1 MPASSSSSRATS
13 GRGSTGTGLPKG
25 RRATGIALLA
35 LTVLFVPSCSSL
47 EIWGRKAEEVRRLLV
62 SGDFSFLRDVD
73 FDKNR
78 VQEALDLGEGAPY
91 CLALAFRSLGL
102 EPQARQLLSLQV
114 AQDDGVWSSLALPP
128 LLGMLLDEADYDAA
142 ARLAADHLADP
153 SDLVDR
159 DLVRKAIVE
168 ARYWQKDDRATLA
181 ALAAYFPSGRSS
193 SRPEIDAEL
202 ALFKA
207 VASSRAGTD
216 GWPELFLRLCL
227 EHPAATVHVRAQQFL
242 ERTQAI
248 RSALPPVT
256 AGLVEAKAAVAAG
269 QPARALDGLEAAI
282 AAFSGRVPAPLIR
295 ESAAAYLSAGEAG
308 RGARFLTRAA
318 QGMSGDAR
326 LAALEAAGRLYR
338 AMGAGGDAAALFA
351 AVASATA
358 DPRQHDRAVW
368 YLADIAGRGST
379 RSALAELLRELPSWH
394 DPAYFDDLIDALTTR
409 LLADND
415 LEGLKTL
422 FAAVS
427 GLEVPSR
434 IRIYYILHRLGDR
447 DLAPSDAILSAGTTT
462 VMEDYYRLLLDAGA
476 PAADGPPPDKEGA
489 MDFLVS
495 RLLDF
500 GLYDQA
506 TELAD
511 KGDGTVS
518 RAARVAA
525 SRRLIE
531 TSRYRDGISLAGS
544 GYPWDERGREA
555 ALVAYPRAY
564 ERDIRDLAR
573 REKMDEGLLFAIA
586 REESAFDPQILSAAG
601 AVGLTQLLPSTAA
614 EEARRMRMRA
624 YDLRA
629 ASDNLS
635 IGFHY
640 LGRLVR
646 LQESLPLGL
655 AAYNAGL
662 TRIREWKRQYAH
674 LPLDLVFEAIPY
686 EETRHYLRKVF
697 VSTAIY
703 DALYEKGSPRETAR
717 MFFPEA
723 VAPR

>member
-1 MPASSSSSRATS
+1 MSI
-13 GRGSTGTGLPKG
+13 GLPKA
-25 RRATGIALLA
+25 RQATGLALLA
-35 LTVLFVPSCSSL
+35 LSVLVVPSCSSL
-47 EIWGRKAEEVRRLLV
+47 EIWGRKAEEVRRLLA
-62 SGDFSFLRDVD
+62 SGDHSFLRDVD

-102 EPQARQLLSLQV
+102 EPQATQLLRLQI

-128 LLGMLLDEADYDAA
+128 LLDALLDQEDYDTA

-153 SDLVDR
+153 SELIDR

-193 SRPEIDAEL
+193 ARPEIDAEL
-202 ALFKA
+202 ALFRA

-227 EHPAATVHVRAQQFL
+227 EQPASTIHVRAEQFL
-242 ERTQAI
+242 ERTEAV
-248 RSALPPVT
+248 RSALPAIT
-256 AGLVEAKAAVAAG
+256 AALIDAKAAVASG
-269 QPARALDGLEAAI
+269 QPGRALGGLEAGIGAL
-282 AAFSGRVPAPLIR
+282 SGRAPALLIR
-295 ESAAAYLSAGEAG
+295 ESAAAYLAAGEAG
-308 RGARFLTRAA
+308 RGARFFSTAA
-318 QGMSGDAR
+318 RGLAGDAR

-338 AMGAGGDAAALFA
+338 AMGAGGDAAAAYA
-351 AVASATA
+351 AVADTTA
-358 DPRQHDRAVW
+358 DPGQHDRALW
-368 YLADIAGRGST
+368 YLADIAGRGPT
-379 RSALAELLRELPSWH
+379 RAALAELLRGLPAWH
-394 DPAYFDDLIDALTTR
+394 DPAYFDDLIDALATR
-409 LLADND
+409 LLADGD
-415 LEGLKTL
+415 VAGLKTL
-422 FAAVS
+422 FTAVS

-434 IRIYYILHRLGDR
+434 IRIYYILHRLGVR
-447 DLAPSDAILSAGTTT
+447 DLEPSDAMLAAGTTT
-462 VMEDYYRLLLDAGA
+462 VMEDYYRLLLDAGP
-476 PAADGPPPDKEGA
+476 PAADSPPPDKEGA
-489 MDFLVS
+489 LDFVVS
-495 RLLDF
+495 RMLDF
-500 GLYDQA
+500 GLYDEA
-506 TELAD
+506 TDLAD
-511 KGDGTVS
+511 KGDGKVS
-518 RAARVAA
+518 RAARLEA
-525 SRRLIE
+525 SRRLIG
-531 TSRYRDGISLAGS
+531 TSRYRDAISLAGS
-544 GYPWDERGREA
+544 GYPWDEPGREA
-555 ALVAYPRAY
+555 ALVAYPRPY
-564 ERDIRDLAR
+564 EREIRDLAR

-601 AVGLTQLLPSTAA
+601 AVGLTQLLPSTAE

-640 LGRLVR
+640 LGRLVK

-662 TRIREWKRQYAH
+662 TRIREWKRQYAN
-674 LPLDLVFEAIPY
+674 LPLDLVFEAIPF

-703 DALYEKGSPRETAR
+703 DVLYEKGSPRRTTE

-723 VAPR
+723 AAPR